1 MQMARLLLQAH
12 EKTPA
17 GRIRRGFCMKAQDAD
32 FFLRALPNG
41 SRMKNSDL
49 VCCFAF
55 RNCYIYE
62 VSKKRR
68 NRRMKQ
74 EQVLALYDAYADSV
88 YRVALGYLRSPHDA
102 EDAAQ
107 AVFCKLLERDS
118 TVYPGK
124 ERAFLTKLTVNHSKN
139 QLTARKR
146 FLPDAWDELIL
157 SAEQEDRMLFRAVLE
172 LPEKYRLVVLL
183 HCMEGYSFSKIA
195 GFLHITASAVSMRLH
210 RARKMLDEQRGRD

>member
-1 MQMARLLLQAH
+1 M
-12 EKTPA
+12 
-17 GRIRRGFCMKAQDAD
+17 RRPPPEESGGGFVCMKAQDAD

-62 VSKKRR
+62 VSKKQR

-88 YRVALGYLRSPHDA
+88 YRVALGYLRSIHDA
-102 EDAAQ
+102 EDTVQ
-107 AVFCKLLERDS
+107 AVFCKLLERDC

-124 ERAFLTKLTVNHSKN
+124 ERAFLTKLTVNHCKN

-146 FLPDAWDELIL
+146 FLPDAWDELVL
-157 SAEQEDRMLFRAVLE
+157 PAEPEERALFRAVLE

-183 HCMEGYSFSKIA
+183 HCMEGYSFSEIA

>member
-102 EDAAQ
+102 EDAVQ
-107 AVFCKLLERDS
+107 AVFCKLLERDC

-146 FLPDAWDELIL
+146 FVPDAWDELVL
-157 SAEQEDRMLFRAVLE
+157 RQSRKSARFSAPCWSCRKNTGWSCCCTALHGGLFLFQNCRIPA
-172 LPEKYRLVVLL
+172 
-183 HCMEGYSFSKIA
+183 HH
-195 GFLHITASAVSMRLH
+195 GFCRFHAPAQGTKNV
-210 RARKMLDEQRGRD
+210 G

>member
-1 MQMARLLLQAH
+1 M
-12 EKTPA
+12 
-17 GRIRRGFCMKAQDAD
+17 RRPPPEESGGGFVCMKAQDAD

-88 YRVALGYLRSPHDA
+88 YRVALGYLRSIPPREAPH
-102 EDAAQ
+102 
-107 AVFCKLLERDS
+107 
-118 TVYPGK
+118 
-124 ERAFLTKLTVNHSKN
+124 
-139 QLTARKR
+139 
-146 FLPDAWDELIL
+146 LPSL
-157 SAEQEDRMLFRAVLE
+157 SAQSPSRGTAAGTPSEYGPGTAACCIRACLSSPCYHVVPFVFLFVVYRIMRRFATAIVMLHNFNLFFLRYEQQYIIIFA
-172 LPEKYRLVVLL
+172 
-183 HCMEGYSFSKIA
+183 
-195 GFLHITASAVSMRLH
+195 
-210 RARKMLDEQRGRD
+210 